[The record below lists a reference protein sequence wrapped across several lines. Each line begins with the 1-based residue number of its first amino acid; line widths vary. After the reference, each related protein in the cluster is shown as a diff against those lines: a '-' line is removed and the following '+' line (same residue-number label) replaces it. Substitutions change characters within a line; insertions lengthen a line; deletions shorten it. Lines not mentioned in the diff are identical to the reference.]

1 MLAGHT
7 LTPACHWQ
15 YSHAA
20 AKIKNIGSNYNY
32 PERPGLRPLTNDRQS
47 DYFSKIDQIYRFY
60 EWSTMNIKQL
70 EVFLAVAETG
80 SFSKGANATF
90 ITQST
95 VSQHISALE
104 REFDLPLF
112 DRTGKGALLTE
123 AGKLLALH
131 AGRIIADL
139 RGAELALHRFK
150 GVEEAELRVGGS
162 NIPAD
167 YMIPAVL
174 PGLLQR
180 LPGLTTTVC
189 QGDSR
194 SILDKLLKE
203 EVELCVVGSRFAL
216 EGVDYAPLC
225 EDVIRLV
232 ANRSHPWSSR
242 ATVAV
247 DQLASEPLIF
257 REPGSGTGK
266 SVIEALVQVGI
277 DPHSLQIKAVLGSNE
292 AIKQAVMGGLGVSFV
307 SELSVR
313 QELARGELAAV
324 AVQGLEIVRRFYL
337 ATRTGR
343 ALSPAA
349 KVFVAVMEEMY
360 ASPPGHQP

>member
-1 MLAGHT
+1 
-7 LTPACHWQ
+7 
-15 YSHAA
+15 
-20 AKIKNIGSNYNY
+20 
-32 PERPGLRPLTNDRQS
+32 
-47 DYFSKIDQIYRFY
+47 
-60 EWSTMNIKQL
+60 MNIKQL

-104 REFDLPLF
+104 REFELPLF

-131 AGRIIADL
+131 AGRILADL

-150 GVEEAELRVGGS
+150 GAEEATLKVGGS

-167 YMIPAVL
+167 YMIPAAL
-174 PGLLQR
+174 PRLLQR
-180 LPGLTTTVC
+180 FPGLTTTVC

-194 SILDKLLKE
+194 GILDKLLRE
-203 EVELCVVGSRFAL
+203 EVELCVVGSRFNL
-216 EGVDYAPLC
+216 EGIDYAPLGQ
-225 EDVIRLV
+225 DVIRLV
-232 ANRSHPWSSR
+232 TNRDHPWGRR
-242 ATVAV
+242 AAVTV
-247 DQLASEPLIF
+247 DEIASEPLIF
-257 REPGSGTGK
+257 RESGSGTGK
-266 SVIEALVQVGI
+266 SVLEALEQAGMN
-277 DPHSLQIKAVLGSNE
+277 PRTLQIKAVLGSNE

-324 AVQGLEIVRRFYL
+324 AVQGLEIVRRFHL
-337 ATRTGR
+337 AARAGR

-349 KVFVAVMEEMY
+349 KAFVAVMEEMY
-360 ASPPGHQP
+360 ASPPRHTP